1 MTSTIEIVDDTTPKK
16 GERPDSV
23 NLFSQQIWCWGR
35 DILREEGNW
44 LIQQGFDGIN
54 APAEKAGC
62 KNIYTL
68 SLSKSQSVI
77 LRGFGVLF
85 TDQRYGTI
93 FLPRYDFR
101 PKYTRDTEL
110 EIPPWEFGD
119 LSEFKLPSAS
129 EMEYCSSMLIQ
140 LVEWIIEYEKE
151 IQDKLGTD
159 YRASTL
165 REWNNGER
173 VFIPAKNIIGEWVKI
188 KDGLK
193 NSETNLYN
201 GWI

>member
-1 MTSTIEIVDDTTPKK
+1 MMTSTIEIVNDTPKRNV
-16 GERPDSV
+16 GTDYV
-23 NLFSQQIWCWGR
+23 DLFSQQIWCWGR

-44 LIQQGFDGIN
+44 LIQQGFDGID

-77 LRGFGVLF
+77 LRGFGALF
-85 TDQRYGTI
+85 TDHNYGTI

-129 EMEYCSSMLIQ
+129 ERKYCSSMLIQ
-140 LVEWIIEYEKE
+140 LVEWIIEYEKD
-151 IQDKLGTD
+151 IQDKLGTG

-165 REWNNGER
+165 REWDNGER
-173 VFIPAKNIIGEWVKI
+173 VVIAAKDIIGEWLKI
-188 KDGLK
+188 KDELK
-193 NSETNLYN
+193 NSQPTMQ
-201 GWI
+201 

>member
-1 MTSTIEIVDDTTPKK
+1 MMTSTIEIVNDTPKRE
-16 GERPDSV
+16 GGTENVD
-23 NLFSQQIWCWGR
+23 LFSQQIWCWGR

-85 TDQRYGTI
+85 TDHNYGTI

-101 PKYTRDTEL
+101 PKYNRNTEL
-110 EIPPWEFGD
+110 EILPWEFGD
-119 LSEFKLPSAS
+119 LSEFKFPADL
-129 EMEYCSSMLIQ
+129 EIDYCSSMLIQ
-140 LVEWIIEYEKE
+140 LIDWIIEYEKE
-151 IQDKLGTD
+151 LQDKLGTG

-165 REWNNGER
+165 REWDNGER
-173 VFIPAKNIIGEWVKI
+173 VVIAAKDIIGEWLRI
-188 KDGLK
+188 RDELK
-193 NSETNLYN
+193 KSSVQLS
-201 GWI
+201 IDFI